1 MRWKQSIVGE
11 AAGADTSLEES
22 SQIRK
27 RRSIRWSPPAPL
39 FEQCPKEV
47 DFVSKMNKCVRI
59 HIFFVC
65 VHV

>member
-27 RRSIRWSPPAPL
+27 RRSIKWSLPPPPL

-47 DFVSKMNKCVRI
+47 DFVSLN
-59 HIFFVC
+59 
-65 VHV
+65 